1 MVFIQ
6 YFHLVLNFLQSF
18 INLKIF
24 EINTESNQKKK
35 DSIFIF
41 LPIKKL
47 ENGLLKV
54 KLKTDNV
61 L

>member
-24 EINTESNQKKK
+24 EINTESNQKK